1 MSSPFRNVDLTAEL
15 VEEANK
21 AFDWH
26 AATELPNGL
35 MLGRM
40 FEHKRSRPQTI
51 PDKRIVSLNSL
62 IGLRDKS
69 VLEIGCFEGIHT
81 IGLRTFT
88 DNVTAIDLRPANVF
102 KALARLSLHG
112 ADAKV
117 FVADCEKLDASFG
130 RFDVV
135 FHFGVLYH
143 LMQPVEHLHAVGRLG
158 DTLYLDTHVAVAD
171 AEMTRETING
181 REYAYTLANEGGW
194 ADPFSGKDASSKHL
208 ALESLQ
214 AAISSAGFTAQRLL
228 NYRLERNGPRV
239 LIIAS
244 RTLTLDGVESVSSTA
259 PAAPTT

>member
-1 MSSPFRNVDLTAEL
+1 MSNSFRNVDLSAEL
-15 VEEANK
+15 VEEANQ
-21 AFDWH
+21 AFDWR
-26 AATELPNGL
+26 AATQLPNGL

-40 FEHKRSRPQTI
+40 FEHKRPVPQTI
-51 PDKRIVSLNSL
+51 PDKRIVLLNSL
-62 IGLRDKS
+62 IGLKGKS

-88 DNVTAIDLRPANVF
+88 DDVTAIDLRPANVF

-117 FVADCEKLDASFG
+117 YVADCEKLDASFG
-130 RFDVV
+130 HFDVV

-143 LMQPVEHLHAVGRLG
+143 LMQPVEHLQSLGKLG
-158 DTLYLDTHVAVAD
+158 DTLFLDTHVAVAD
-171 AEMTRETING
+171 AEMTRETVNG
-181 REYAYTLANEGGW
+181 REYAYTLAHEGGW
-194 ADPFSGKDASSKHL
+194 SDPFSGKDPSSKHL

-214 AAISSAGFTAQRLL
+214 AAIADAGFTTQRLL

-244 RTLTLDGVESVSSTA
+244 RTFRLEGVESVSSPKPTA
-259 PAAPTT
+259 PAT

>member
-1 MSSPFRNVDLTAEL
+1 MSSPFRTVELTAEL

-21 AFDWH
+21 AFDWR
-26 AATELPNGL
+26 AATELPNGM

-40 FEHKRSRPQTI
+40 FEHKRSVPQTI
-51 PDKRIVSLNSL
+51 PDKRIVLLDSLV
-62 IGLRDKS
+62 GLRGKS

-102 KALARLSLHG
+102 KALARLSFHG

-130 RFDVV
+130 RFDIL

-143 LMQPVEHLHAVGRLG
+143 LMQPVEHLKALGTLG
-158 DTLYLDTHVAVAD
+158 DTLFLDTHVAVPD
-171 AEMTRETING
+171 AELARETING
-181 REYAYTLANEGGW
+181 REYGYTLANEGGW
-194 ADPFSGKDASSKHL
+194 IDPFSGKDASSKHL

-214 AAISSAGFTAQRLL
+214 EAITSAGFANQRLL

-244 RTLTLDGVESVSSTA
+244 RTLSLEGIDSVSPVTS
-259 PAAPTT
+259 